1 MKLSDAIRKSASALR
16 SGADVW
22 QDIVWE
28 LNVLAD
34 CNQMK
39 ADRCRNMVRWIEHAP
54 PGDGRRKKLLEYL
67 LREGCGGEPTLE
79 GFERIAGLDADGSL
93 EPEGGLKRKS
103 RECLRMIDV
112 GVVCPYAIDVR
123 SNTIT
128 CRKSGK
134 CYKIPRGDASRV
146 VNALVRGMLRG
157 IKGKR
162 DWLVKFTR
170 REEKILHRNGDGT
183 MFYNEC
189 VMRTDRKGDG
199 NQKFG
204 DTARL
209 KA

>member
-1 MKLSDAIRKSASALR
+1 MKLSDIIRKSASALP
-16 SGADVW
+16 SGGDVW
-22 QDIVWE
+22 QNIVWE
-28 LNVLAD
+28 LTVLAD

-79 GFERIAGLDADGSL
+79 GFERIAGLNSDGTL
-93 EPEGGLKRKS
+93 EPESGLKRKP
-103 RECLRMIDV
+103 RECLRKIDG

-128 CRKSGK
+128 YRKSGK

-146 VNALVRGMLRG
+146 VNSLVRGMLKG
-157 IKGKR
+157 IKKG
-162 DWLVKFTR
+162 DWFVKFTR
-170 REEKILHRNGDGT
+170 REEKILHRNWDCS
-183 MFYNEC
+183 MFYKEC
-189 VMRTDRKGDG
+189 VMRTDMKGDG

-209 KA
+209 RA